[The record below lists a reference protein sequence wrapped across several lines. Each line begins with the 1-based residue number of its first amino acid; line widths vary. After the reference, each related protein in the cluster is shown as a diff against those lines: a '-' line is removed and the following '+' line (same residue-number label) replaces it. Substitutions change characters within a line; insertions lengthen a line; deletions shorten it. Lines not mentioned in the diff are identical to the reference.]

1 MEMMVIA
8 AAREIKNG
16 EIVCTGTYL
25 PILPVFLAKRTHA
38 PDITVV
44 FEAGIFY
51 DLLPSRIPLVA
62 TDPCLVSLASLCGD
76 CIDSLGMVLHGG
88 YADVGLLSA
97 NSVDKYGNINTT
109 CVGDYAQPR
118 VRLAG
123 SGGACDFGCL
133 SKRLI
138 VLLEHSRERFP
149 ERVDFITTP
158 GYLSGGDS
166 RARAGLRAGGPGV
179 VVTTLGVFRF
189 AEDTR
194 EMYLESYHPGVTIQ
208 QIRDNVQWELKVSP
222 EVRETEPPT
231 ETELRIL
238 REEVDPQGMY
248 LRDARVRSS
257 L

>member
-1 MEMMVIA
+1 
-8 AAREIKNG
+8 
-16 EIVCTGTYL
+16 
-25 PILPVFLAKRTHA
+25 
-38 PDITVV
+38 
-44 FEAGIFY
+44 
-51 DLLPSRIPLVA
+51 
-62 TDPCLVSLASLCGD
+62 
-76 CIDSLGMVLHGG
+76 
-88 YADVGLLSA
+88 
-97 NSVDKYGNINTT
+97 
-109 CVGDYAQPR
+109 
-118 VRLAG
+118 
-123 SGGACDFGCL
+123 
-133 SKRLI
+133 
-138 VLLEHSRERFP
+138 
-149 ERVDFITTP
+149 
-158 GYLSGGDS
+158 
-166 RARAGLRAGGPGV
+166 V